1 MNLILFHEHSVFFYK
16 WGGGEENKFLKT
28 GVGTWQTVVW
38 SAVRGR
44 RQTRTISVRQQLFRF
59 NKF

>member
-16 WGGGEENKFLKT
+16 WGGGEENKFIKT

-44 RQTRTISVRQQLFRF
+44 RQTRTISFRQQLF
-59 NKF
+59 